1 MGLDDVELVMTLE
14 DFFGIKIPDA
24 DASKVTTV
32 HELQSLC
39 ARLVREQRGHAFLGD
54 DQEATVHEE
63 VRVIISEQ
71 MRIPV
76 ERITPDSHLA
86 RDLGIGR

>member
-1 MGLDDVELVMTLE
+1 MGLDDVEIVMTLE
-14 DFFGIKIPDA
+14 DFFGIKIPDE
-24 DASKVTTV
+24 DATKVTTV

-39 ARLVREQRGHAFLGD
+39 ARLVREQRVPALLDD
-54 DQEATVHEE
+54 DQQATIHEE

-71 MRIPV
+71 MRIPL
-76 ERITPDSHLA
+76 ERIAPDAYLA